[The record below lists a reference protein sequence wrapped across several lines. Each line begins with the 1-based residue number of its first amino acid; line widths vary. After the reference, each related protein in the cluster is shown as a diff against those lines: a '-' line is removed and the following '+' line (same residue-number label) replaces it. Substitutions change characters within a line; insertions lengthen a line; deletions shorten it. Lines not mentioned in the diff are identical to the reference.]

1 MAGPYSADFVNRVRA
16 AVDIVDV
23 VGEYVQLRKS
33 GRAFLG
39 LCPFHSEKTPSFNVN
54 AERQFFHCF
63 GCGAGGDVFSFL
75 MKMEQ
80 LTFPEALHK
89 LAERA
94 GIELPPTHGKE
105 DDDPPENRA
114 KQAMLKAHQL
124 VGKLYHYVLTETPYG
139 KEAMT
144 YLSKRGL
151 SPQTIAE
158 FQIGFA
164 PDSWDFVTQ
173 FLQKRGFSLDLMVEA
188 GLLAKS
194 EAGNIFD
201 RFRGRIMFP
210 IHDSQ
215 GNIIGFGGRLLDTAS
230 ASRQQAKQ
238 PKYLNSP
245 ESPLFNK
252 SATLFNLHRAR
263 PFMRKRKQALLFEGY
278 VDVVSVWQAGF
289 PQGIATLG
297 TALTEQQA
305 RIIRRNVEQVVLCYD
320 GDAAGQEA
328 TAKAIHVLQ
337 EAGLI
342 VRVAPLPQGTDP
354 DDYIR
359 QHGPEAFSQQVLL
372 QAMPVTAFRLKH
384 LRASHVIQ
392 DETDQAQFIEKALAI
407 VNELNSPVERDLYLR
422 QLAEEYAISLD
433 TLKWEARRLYKQ
445 QKSNSHRDK
454 VSPAWNNSINNGKV
468 TLAKTLPPAYH
479 TAERMLLYYMMRNRH
494 IAERVQTECS
504 ASFQVDEHDALA
516 AYLYAYFAEGH
527 PEDPGQ
533 FIHYL
538 QDESLKQL
546 ASGLAM
552 MECREDVSDQEIGDY
567 IKQVNHYPKRAEL
580 ERLRE
585 EQRSLHLQASSADS
599 EEARREL
606 EIQAAVIGM
615 KILELE
621 NALKEG

>member
-1 MAGPYSADFVNRVRA
+1 MAGPNSADFVNQVRA

-75 MKMEQ
+75 MKLEQ
-80 LTFPEALHK
+80 LTFPEAVHK

-94 GIELPPTHGKE
+94 GIAVPQAQEE
-105 DDDPPENRA
+105 EEAAPEKKA
-114 KQAMLKAHQL
+114 KQIMLEAHQL
-124 VGKLYHYVLTETPYG
+124 VSKLYHYVLTETPYG
-139 KEAMT
+139 HEAMK
-144 YLSKRGL
+144 YLQKRGI
-151 SPQTIAE
+151 SRQTIDE
-158 FQIGFA
+158 YEIGFA
-164 PDSWDFVTQ
+164 PDSWNFVTS
-173 FLQKRGFSLDLMVEA
+173 FLQNRRFSLELMVEA

-194 EAGNIFD
+194 EAGKIFD
-201 RFRGRIMFP
+201 RFRGRVMFP

-215 GNIIGFGGRLLDTAS
+215 GKVIAFGGRTLDPS
-230 ASRQQAKQ
+230 APA
-238 PKYLNSP
+238 KYLNSP
-245 ESPLFNK
+245 ESPLFSK
-252 SATLFNLHRAR
+252 STTLFNLHRAR
-263 PFMRKRKQALLFEGY
+263 PFIRKRKQALLFEGY
-278 VDVVSVWQAGF
+278 VDVISVWQAGF

-305 RIIRRNVEQVVLCYD
+305 RMIRRNAESVVLLFD

-328 TAKAIHVLQ
+328 TAKAITILQ
-337 EAGLI
+337 EAGI
-342 VRVAPLPQGTDP
+342 VVRIAPLPPGTDP
-354 DDYIR
+354 DEYIR
-359 QHGPEAFSQQVLL
+359 QHGAEAFSQQVLL

-384 LRASHVIQ
+384 LRDKHVIQ
-392 DETDQAQFIEKALAI
+392 DETDQKQFIEKAIEI
-407 VNELNSPVERDLYLR
+407 VNELDSPVERDLYLR
-422 QLAEEYAISLD
+422 QLAEEHSLTLDAI
-433 TLKWEARRLYKQ
+433 KWESRRLYKQ
-445 QKSNSHRDK
+445 QKSDRQRDK
-454 VSPAWNNSINNGKV
+454 VTPAWNNSINNGKV
-468 TLAKTLPPAYH
+468 TLAKTLPPAYY
-479 TAERMLLYYMMRNRH
+479 TAELKLLAYMMRNRH
-494 IAERVQTECS
+494 IADRVQAECTG
-504 ASFQVDEHDALA
+504 SFQVDEHDALA
-516 AYLYAYFAEGH
+516 AYLFAYFAEGH
-527 PEDPGQ
+527 QEDPGQ

-538 QDESLKQL
+538 QDEALKQL

-552 MECREDVSDQEIGDY
+552 MECRDDVSDQEIGDY
-567 IKQVNHYPKRAEL
+567 IKQVNHYPKRSEL

-585 EQRSLHLQASSADS
+585 EQRTLHMQAAAADS

>member
-1 MAGPYSADFVNRVRA
+1 MTGPTSDEFVNQVRA

-39 LCPFHSEKTPSFNVN
+39 LCPFHSEKSPSFNVN

-75 MKMEQ
+75 MKLEQ

-94 GIELPPTHGKE
+94 GIEMPKTQQVE
-105 DDDPPENRA
+105 ESPEKRA
-114 KQAMLKAHQL
+114 KQAMQEAHQL
-124 VGKLYHYVLTETPYG
+124 VSKLYHYVLTETPYG
-139 KEAMT
+139 VEAMK
-144 YLSKRGL
+144 YLERRGV
-151 SPQTIAE
+151 SMQTIAE

-173 FLQKRGFSLDLMVEA
+173 FLKKREFSQELMVEA

-194 EAGNIFD
+194 DGGKVFD

-210 IHDSQ
+210 IHDTQ
-215 GNIIGFGGRLLDTAS
+215 GNVIGFGGRLLDGS
-230 ASRQQAKQ
+230 KPKSQ

-245 ESPLFNK
+245 ESLLFNK

-263 PFMRKRKQALLFEGY
+263 PYIRKRKQALLFEGY
-278 VDVVSVWQAGF
+278 VDVISAWQAGF

-305 RIIRRNVEQVVLCYD
+305 RMIRRNVDSVVLCYD

-328 TAKAIHVLQ
+328 TSKAIHILQ
-337 EAGLI
+337 QAGLI
-342 VRVAPLPQGTDP
+342 VRVAPLPQGVDP

-359 QHGPEAFSQQVLL
+359 QHGAEAFSQQVLL

-384 LRASHVIQ
+384 LRSQIVIN
-392 DETDQAQFIEKALAI
+392 DETDKARLIAKAVEI
-407 VNELNSPVERDLYLR
+407 INELESPVERDMYLR
-422 QLAEEYAISLD
+422 QLADEYSLTLSD
-433 TLKWEARRLYKQ
+433 LKWESKRVYKQ
-445 QKSNSHRDK
+445 QKSERQRDK

-479 TAERMLLYYMMRNRH
+479 TAERMLLYYMMRNQE
-494 IAERVQTECS
+494 IAARVQEECS
-504 ASFQVDEHDALA
+504 AHFQVDEHDALA
-516 AYLYAYFAEGH
+516 AYLYAYYAEGN
-527 PEDPGQ
+527 PEDPGG
-533 FIHYL
+533 FIHYV
-538 QDESLKQL
+538 QDDLLKQL

-552 MECREDVSDQEIGDY
+552 MECKEDVSDLEIGDY
-567 IKQVNHYPKRAEL
+567 IKQVNNYPKRAEL

-585 EQRSLHLQASSADS
+585 EQRSLHLRAAAADS
-599 EEARREL
+599 EDARKQL
-606 EIQAAVIGM
+606 EIQAALTGM

>member
-1 MAGPYSADFVNRVRA
+1 MAGPNSADFVNQVRA

-75 MKMEQ
+75 MKLEQ
-80 LTFPEALHK
+80 LTFPEAVHR

-94 GIELPPTHGKE
+94 GIAVPQAQEE
-105 DDDPPENRA
+105 EEAAPEKKA
-114 KQAMLKAHQL
+114 KQIMLEANQL
-124 VGKLYHYVLTETPYG
+124 VAKLYHYVLTETPYG
-139 KEAMT
+139 HEAMK
-144 YLSKRGL
+144 YLQKRGI
-151 SPQTIAE
+151 SRQTIDE
-158 FQIGFA
+158 YGIGFA
-164 PDSWDFVTQ
+164 PDSWNFVTS
-173 FLQKRGFSLDLMVEA
+173 FLQNRRFSLDLMVEA

-194 EAGNIFD
+194 EAGKIFD
-201 RFRGRIMFP
+201 RFRGRVIFP

-215 GNIIGFGGRLLDTAS
+215 GKVIAFGGRALDPS
-230 ASRQQAKQ
+230 APA
-238 PKYLNSP
+238 KYLNSP
-245 ESPLFNK
+245 ESPLFSK
-252 SATLFNLHRAR
+252 STTLFNLHRAR
-263 PFMRKRKQALLFEGY
+263 PYIRKRKQALLFEGY
-278 VDVVSVWQAGF
+278 VDVISVWQAGF

-305 RIIRRNVEQVVLCYD
+305 RMIRRNAESVVLLFD

-328 TAKAIHVLQ
+328 TAKAINILQ
-337 EAGLI
+337 EAGVV
-342 VRVAPLPQGTDP
+342 VRIAPLPPGTDP

-359 QHGPEAFSQQVLL
+359 QHGAEAFSQQVLL

-384 LRASHVIQ
+384 LRDKHVIQ
-392 DETDQAQFIEKALAI
+392 DETDQKQFIEKAIEL
-407 VNELNSPVERDLYLR
+407 VNELDSPVERDLYLR
-422 QLAEEYAISLD
+422 QLAEEHSLTLEAI
-433 TLKWEARRLYKQ
+433 KWESRRLYKQ
-445 QKSNSHRDK
+445 QKSDRQRDK
-454 VSPAWNNSINNGKV
+454 VTPAWNNSINNGKV

-479 TAERMLLYYMMRNRH
+479 TAERMLLGYMMRNRH
-494 IAERVQTECS
+494 IADRVQAECTG
-504 ASFQVDEHDALA
+504 SFQVDEHDALA

-527 PEDPGQ
+527 QEDPGQ

-538 QDESLKQL
+538 QDEPLKQL

-552 MECREDVSDQEIGDY
+552 MECRDDVSDQEIGDY
-567 IKQVNHYPKRAEL
+567 IKQVNHYPKRTEL
-580 ERLRE
+580 EQLRE
-585 EQRSLHLQASSADS
+585 ELRTLHMKASAADS

-606 EIQAAVIGM
+606 EIQAAVVGM

>member
-1 MAGPYSADFVNRVRA
+1 MAGGNSADFVTQVRA
-16 AVDIVDV
+16 ATDIVDLI
-23 VGEYVQLRKS
+23 GEYLQLRKS
-33 GRAFLG
+33 GRAYLG

-75 MKMEQ
+75 MRMEQ

-94 GIELPPTHGKE
+94 GIALPQAQE
-105 DDDPPENRA
+105 VEADPEQKA
-114 KQAMLKAHQL
+114 KQLMLEAHQL
-124 VGKLYHYVLTETPYG
+124 VSKLYHYVLTETPYG
-139 KEAMT
+139 QEAMK
-144 YLSKRGL
+144 YLVKRGL
-151 SPQTIAE
+151 TRQTIEE

-164 PDSWDFVTQ
+164 PDSWNFVTS
-173 FLQKRGFSLDLMVEA
+173 FLQNRKFSLDQMVEA

-194 EAGNIFD
+194 EAGKVFD
-201 RFRGRIMFP
+201 RFRGRIIFP
-210 IHDSQ
+210 IHNSQ
-215 GNIIGFGGRLLDTAS
+215 GNVIGFGGRAMDGS
-230 ASRQQAKQ
+230 APA
-238 PKYLNSP
+238 KYLNSP

-252 SATLFNLHRAR
+252 STTLFNLHRAR
-263 PFMRKRKQALLFEGY
+263 PFIRKRKQALLFEGY
-278 VDVVSVWQAGF
+278 VDVISAWQAGF

-305 RIIRRNVEQVVLCYD
+305 RMIRRNTESVILCYD

-328 TAKAIHVLQ
+328 TAKAIQLLQ
-337 EAGLI
+337 QAGVV
-342 VRVAPLPQGTDP
+342 VRVAPLPQGSDP

-359 QHGPEAFSQQVLL
+359 QHGADAFSQQVLL

-384 LRASHVIQ
+384 LRARHVIQ
-392 DETDQAQFIEKALAI
+392 DETDQKQFIEKAIEI
-407 VNELNSPVERDLYLR
+407 VNELDSPVERDLYLR
-422 QLAEEYAISLD
+422 QLAEEHSLTLDAI
-433 TLKWEARRLYKQ
+433 KWESRRLYKQ
-445 QKSNSHRDK
+445 QKSERQRDK
-454 VSPAWNNSINNGKV
+454 VTPPWNNSINNGKV
-468 TLAKTLPPAYH
+468 TLAKTLPPAHY
-479 TAERMLLYYMMRNRH
+479 TAERMLLGYMMRHRH
-494 IAERVQTECS
+494 IADRVQAECTG
-504 ASFQVDEHDALA
+504 SFQVDEHDALA
-516 AYLYAYFAEGH
+516 AYLYAYFAEGL

-538 QDESLKQL
+538 QDEELKQL

-552 MECREDVSDQEIGDY
+552 MECRDDVSDQEIGDY
-567 IKQVNHYPKRAEL
+567 IKQVNHYPQRAEL

-585 EQRSLHLQASSADS
+585 EQRSLHMQAAAADS

-606 EIQAAVIGM
+606 EIQAAVVGM

>member
-1 MAGPYSADFVNRVRA
+1 MAGPTSDEFVNQVRA

-39 LCPFHSEKTPSFNVN
+39 LCPFHSEKSPSFNVN

-63 GCGAGGDVFSFL
+63 GCGAGGDIFSFL
-75 MKMEQ
+75 MKLEQ

-94 GIELPPTHGKE
+94 GISMPQSQQEE
-105 DDDPPENRA
+105 DSPEKRA
-114 KQAMLKAHQL
+114 RQAMLEAHQL
-124 VGKLYHYVLTETPYG
+124 VSKLYHYVLTETPYG
-139 KEAMT
+139 AEAMK
-144 YLSKRGL
+144 YLAKRGM
-151 SPQTIAE
+151 SPQTLAE
-158 FQIGFA
+158 YNIGFA

-173 FLQKRGFSLDLMVEA
+173 FLKKRDFPLDLMVEA

-194 EAGNIFD
+194 DTGKIFD
-201 RFRGRIMFP
+201 RFRGRVMFP

-215 GNIIGFGGRLLDTAS
+215 GNVIGFGGRLLDGTTPKS
-230 ASRQQAKQ
+230 QQ

-245 ESPLFNK
+245 ESILFNK

-263 PFMRKRKQALLFEGY
+263 PYIRKRKQALLFEGY
-278 VDVVSVWQAGF
+278 VDVISAWQAGF
-289 PQGIATLG
+289 TQGIATLG

-305 RIIRRNVEQVVLCYD
+305 RMIRRNVDSVVLCYD

-328 TAKAIHVLQ
+328 TSKAIQILQ
-337 EAGLI
+337 QADLV
-342 VRVAPLPQGTDP
+342 VRVAPLPQGSDP

-359 QHGPEAFSQQVLL
+359 QHGAEAFSQQVLL
-372 QAMPVTAFRLKH
+372 QAMPITAFRLKH
-384 LRASHVIQ
+384 LRSQYVIK
-392 DETDQAQFIEKALAI
+392 DETDKTRLIAKAVEI
-407 VNELNSPVERDLYLR
+407 INELDSPVERDLYQR
-422 QLAEEYAISLD
+422 QLAEEYSLTLND
-433 TLKWEARRLYKQ
+433 LKWESKRVYRQ
-445 QKSNSHRDK
+445 QKSERQRDK

-479 TAERMLLYYMMRNRH
+479 TAERMLLYYMMRNAE
-494 IAERVQTECS
+494 IAIRVQQESS
-504 ASFQVDEHDALA
+504 AHFQVDEHDALA
-516 AYLYAYFAEGH
+516 AYLYAYYAEGN
-527 PEDPGQ
+527 PEDPGK
-533 FIHYL
+533 FIHYVH
-538 QDESLKQL
+538 DESLKQL

-552 MECREDVSDQEIGDY
+552 MECKEDVSDSEIGDY
-567 IKQVNHYPKRAEL
+567 IKQVNNYPKRAEL

-585 EQRSLHLQASSADS
+585 EQRSLHLQAAAADS
-599 EEARREL
+599 EDARKQL
-606 EIQAAVIGM
+606 EIQAAVTGM

>member
-1 MAGPYSADFVNRVRA
+1 MAGPTSDEFVNQVRA
-16 AVDIVDV
+16 AVDIIDV

-39 LCPFHSEKTPSFNVN
+39 LCPFHSEKSPSFNVN

-75 MKMEQ
+75 MKLEQ

-94 GIELPPTHGKE
+94 GISVPQLQQEE
-105 DDDPPENRA
+105 DSPEKWAR
-114 KQAMLKAHQL
+114 QAMLAAHQL
-124 VGKLYHYVLTETPYG
+124 VSKLYHYVLTETPYG
-139 KEAMT
+139 VEAMK
-144 YLSKRGL
+144 YLTKRGM

-158 FQIGFA
+158 YQIGFA
-164 PDSWDFVTQ
+164 PESWDFVTQ
-173 FLQKRGFSLDLMVEA
+173 FLKKRRFSLDLMTEA

-194 EAGNIFD
+194 DAGKIFD
-201 RFRGRIMFP
+201 RFRGRVMFP

-215 GNIIGFGGRLLDTAS
+215 GNVIGFGGRSLDGS
-230 ASRQQAKQ
+230 Q

-263 PFMRKRKQALLFEGY
+263 PYIRKRKQALLFEGY
-278 VDVVSVWQAGF
+278 VDVISAWQAGF
-289 PQGIATLG
+289 MQGMATLG

-305 RIIRRNVEQVVLCYD
+305 RILRRNVDSVVLCYD
-320 GDAAGQEA
+320 GDSAGQEA
-328 TAKAIHVLQ
+328 TNKAIHLLQ
-337 EAGLI
+337 QAGLV

-359 QHGPEAFSQQVLL
+359 QHGAEAFSQQVLL
-372 QAMPVTAFRLKH
+372 QAMPITAFRLKH
-384 LRASHVIQ
+384 LRSQYVIK
-392 DETDQAQFIEKALAI
+392 DETDKTRLIAKAVEI
-407 VNELNSPVERDLYLR
+407 INELESPVERDLYQR
-422 QLAEEYAISLD
+422 QLAEEYSLTLND
-433 TLKWEARRLYKQ
+433 LKWESKRVYKQ
-445 QKSNSHRDK
+445 QKSERQRDK

-479 TAERMLLYYMMRNRH
+479 TAERMLLYYMMRNAD
-494 IAERVQTECS
+494 IATRVQEESS
-504 ASFQVDEHDALA
+504 AHFQVDEHDALT
-516 AYLYAYFAEGH
+516 AYLYAYYAEGN
-527 PEDPGQ
+527 PEDPGK
-533 FIHYL
+533 FIHYV

-552 MECREDVSDQEIGDY
+552 MECKEDVSDLEIGDY
-567 IKQVNHYPKRAEL
+567 IKQVNNYPKRAEL

-585 EQRSLHLQASSADS
+585 EQRSLHLQAAAADS
-599 EEARREL
+599 EDARKQL
-606 EIQAAVIGM
+606 EIQAAVTGM

>member
-1 MAGPYSADFVNRVRA
+1 MAGHTSDEFVNQVRA

-39 LCPFHSEKTPSFNVN
+39 LCPFHSEKSPSFNVN

-75 MKMEQ
+75 MKLEQ

-94 GIELPPTHGKE
+94 GIDVPKPPQE
-105 DDDPPENRA
+105 EASPEKRA
-114 KQAMLKAHQL
+114 KQAMLEAHEL
-124 VGKLYHYVLTETPYG
+124 VSKLYHYVLTETPYG
-139 KEAMT
+139 VEAMK
-144 YLSKRGL
+144 YLTKRGM
-151 SPQTIAE
+151 SSQTLTE
-158 FQIGFA
+158 YQIGFA

-173 FLQKRGFSLDLMVEA
+173 FLKKRSFSQDLMVEA

-194 EAGNIFD
+194 EAGKVFD
-201 RFRGRIMFP
+201 RFRGRVMFP

-215 GNIIGFGGRLLDTAS
+215 GHVIGFGGRLLDNTHPKS
-230 ASRQQAKQ
+230 SQ

-245 ESPLFNK
+245 ESLLFNK

-263 PFMRKRKQALLFEGY
+263 STMRKRKQALLFEGY
-278 VDVVSVWQAGF
+278 VDVVSAWQAGF
-289 PQGIATLG
+289 MQGVATLG

-305 RIIRRNVEQVVLCYD
+305 RILRRNVESVVLCYD

-328 TAKAIHVLQ
+328 TSKAIHVLQ
-337 EAGLI
+337 QAGLI
-342 VRVAPLPQGTDP
+342 VRVAPLPQGVDP

-359 QHGPEAFSQQVLL
+359 QHGAEAFSQQVLL

-384 LRASHVIQ
+384 LRSQYVIN
-392 DETDQAQFIEKALAI
+392 DETDKTRLIAKAVDI
-407 VNELNSPVERDLYLR
+407 INELDSPVERDLYQR
-422 QLAEEYAISLD
+422 QLAEEYSLTLGD
-433 TLKWEARRLYKQ
+433 LKWESKRAYKQ
-445 QKSNSHRDK
+445 QKSERQRDK

-479 TAERMLLYYMMRNRH
+479 TAERKLLFYMMRN
-494 IAERVQTECS
+494 AELAFRVQQECN
-504 ASFQVDEHDALA
+504 AHFQVDEHDALS
-516 AYLYAYFAEGH
+516 AYLYAYYAEGNT
-527 PEDPGQ
+527 EDPGK
-533 FIHYL
+533 FIHYV

-552 MECREDVSDQEIGDY
+552 MEYKEDVSDLEIGDY
-567 IKQVNHYPKRAEL
+567 IKQVNNYPKRAEL

-585 EQRSLHLQASSADS
+585 EQRSLHLQAAAADS
-599 EEARREL
+599 EDARKQL
-606 EIQAAVIGM
+606 EIQAAIIGM